1 MGILSVDLTK
11 AFDTVSHNI
20 ILRKLNDLGIRRD
33 IWLWLK
39 NYLTERKHFVRI
51 NGCDSDI
58 HIITLGVPQGSVL
71 GLTLFSLFTK
81 DLTKS
86 LRSAKTYLYADD
98 TIYCIAETMDLL
110 TNSLNNVLA
119 ELQEWCDGNSKVPHP
134 EKCKAMIMQR
144 KSTFT
149 GPIQALRLG
158 NNIIKWTTSERL
170 LGVQVVLVRSC
181 CKCSEVL
188 HIQVKSTPTH
198 EIPPSEAI
206 RRFLHKS
213 DTAISY
219 IRSDSVG
226 IVQEHAPKKPGKPPC
241 KGWTDCIWAAMEH

>member
-1 MGILSVDLTK
+1 
-11 AFDTVSHNI
+11 
-20 ILRKLNDLGIRRD
+20 
-33 IWLWLK
+33 
-39 NYLTERKHFVRI
+39 
-51 NGCDSDI
+51 
-58 HIITLGVPQGSVL
+58 
-71 GLTLFSLFTK
+71 
-81 DLTKS
+81 
-86 LRSAKTYLYADD
+86 
-98 TIYCIAETMDLL
+98 MDLL
-110 TNSLNNVLA
+110 TNNVLA
-119 ELQEWCDGNSKVPHP
+119 ELQEWCDRNSMVPHP
-134 EKCKAMIMQR
+134 EKCKAMIVQR

-149 GPIQALRLG
+149 GPIQAIRLG
-158 NNIIKWTTSERL
+158 NNIIKWTTLERL

-188 HIQVKSTPTH
+188 RIQGKSTPTH

-226 IVQEHAPKKPGKPPC
+226 IVQQHAPKKPGKPPC